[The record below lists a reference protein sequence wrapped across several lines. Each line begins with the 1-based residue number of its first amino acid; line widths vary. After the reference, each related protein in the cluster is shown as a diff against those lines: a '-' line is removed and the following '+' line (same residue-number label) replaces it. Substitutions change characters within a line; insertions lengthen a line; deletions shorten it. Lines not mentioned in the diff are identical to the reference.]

1 MTCILKLKHV
11 KDVTHMIH
19 LIDNLEVNCMN
30 SVLTLIHAYV
40 LLFLNFF
47 LSSVCF

>member
-1 MTCILKLKHV
+1 MIYFLKLKHV

-19 LIDNLEVNCMN
+19 LIDNLEVDCMN
-30 SVLTLIHAYV
+30 SGLTLIRAYD
-40 LLFLNFF
+40 LFLNFF